1 MEFDVFVPGCF
12 FLDGSPPRSSSFSQN
27 LRPRAGYVAED
38 PNWNSNK
45 RLFDI
50 LTQQYIY
57 TVHIHI
63 YIYICI
69 DCSYQIETGNIF
81 FPCCSLVR
89 VKAVLTTIVNWHIF
103 LKPLVSLIESEIFLM
118 KNSNSVVMS

>member
-57 TVHIHI
+57 TVHI
-63 YIYICI
+63 YIYTYVSTAAIKLR
-69 DCSYQIETGNIF
+69 QETYF
-81 FPCCSLVR
+81 FPMLFFSQGESSFDHDSQLAYLF
-89 VKAVLTTIVNWHIF
+89 KTTCFID
-103 LKPLVSLIESEIFLM
+103 
-118 KNSNSVVMS
+118 

>member
-81 FPCCSLVR
+81 FPMLFFSQGESSFDHDSQLAYLF
-89 VKAVLTTIVNWHIF
+89 KTTC
-103 LKPLVSLIESEIFLM
+103 LID
-118 KNSNSVVMS
+118 

>member
-57 TVHIHI
+57 TVHI
-63 YIYICI
+63 YITNVSTAAIKLR
-69 DCSYQIETGNIF
+69 QETYF

-103 LKPLVSLIESEIFLM
+103 LKPPVSLIESEIFLM